1 MRIPV
6 FIDSIVLKVAEAYVL
21 GARYKSKKTLETG
34 TVVYE
39 YGPRQVANRNKAKAD
54 RVEKL
59 RTSIDKLRTKVKADL
74 KKSDLKTKL
83 TALAV
88 ALIDHTYERVGN
100 DGSAEEGH
108 FGVTG
113 WQRGHISFGKG
124 NATIKY
130 VGKSGVKHEK
140 KVTDAAIVSALRAAH
155 DAGEGDKTCI
165 FDAEGASVTSREVN
179 AYLKDFDITAKDL
192 RGFHANREMQ
202 ERLQAIR
209 SKGPELPRER
219 KAKDKLLKD
228 EFKEALEGTA
238 EAVGHEAS
246 TLRSQ
251 YLVPSLEAAYL
262 HDGSVIDKL
271 NEKVAMD
278 CTPDP
283 PFVFANRII
292 RQLVDHS
299 SSPEMTCTEADFNDM
314 RAVFRQYKGG
324 WERVWNG
331 DPQHLD
337 ILKRVVQVWCSMP
350 NRKQDVEQV

>member
-1 MRIPV
+1 MATPV
-6 FIDSIVLKVAEAYVL
+6 FIDSLTLKVAEHYIC

-59 RTSIDKLRTKVKADL
+59 RTSIDKLRTQVKSDL
-74 KKSDLKTKL
+74 KKDDLKTKL

-100 DGSAEEGH
+100 DDSAEEGH

-113 WQRGHISFGKG
+113 WQRSHVSFGKG
-124 NATIKY
+124 TATIKY

-140 KVTDAAIVSALRAAH
+140 KVTDSAILTALRAAY
-155 DAGEGDKTCI
+155 DAVEGDKAGI
-165 FDAEGASVTSREVN
+165 FDAKDACVTSREVN

-202 ERLQAIR
+202 ERLRKIR
-209 SKGPELPRER
+209 SKGPDLPKER
-219 KAKDKLLKD
+219 KAKDKILKD
-228 EFKEALEGTA
+228 EFKEALGEVA

-251 YLVPSLEAAYL
+251 YLVPSLESAYL

-271 NEKVAMD
+271 NEKVAME
-278 CTPDP
+278 CVPDP
-283 PFVFANRII
+283 PLNFANRII
-292 RQLVDHS
+292 RQLVDHA
-299 SSPEMTCTEADFNDM
+299 SSPDMQCEEADFNDM
-314 RAVFRQYKGG
+314 RSVFRQQKGS
-324 WERVWNG
+324 WERVWHG
-331 DPQHLD
+331 DPEHLD
-337 ILKRVVQVWCSMP
+337 LLKRIVQVWSAMP
-350 NRKQDVEQV
+350 VRRHDVEHV

>member
-1 MRIPV
+1 MRGV
-6 FIDSIVLKVAEAYVL
+6 YLDSMALRVA
-21 GARYKSKKTLETG
+21 ARYKSKKKLDTG
-34 TVVYE
+34 TIVYE

-59 RTSIDKLRTKVKADL
+59 RGSIDRLRKKVNSDL
-74 KKSDLKTKL
+74 KQKDLKTKL

-100 DGSAEEGH
+100 DDSAEDGH

-113 WQRGHISFGKG
+113 WQRQHVSFGKG

-140 KVTDAAIVSALRAAH
+140 KVTDGSILSALRAAY
-155 DAGEGDKTCI
+155 DGVKGDDSCI
-165 FDAEGASVTSREVN
+165 FNHDGACVTSKEVN
-179 AYLKDFDITAKDL
+179 SYLKDFDITAKDL

-202 ERLQAIR
+202 ERLKSIR

-219 KAKDKLLKD
+219 KDRDKILKK
-228 EFKEALEGTA
+228 EFQKALEGTA

-251 YLVPSLEAAYL
+251 YLVPSLEDAYM
-262 HDGSVIDKL
+262 HDGSVIEKL

-278 CTPDP
+278 CAPDP
-283 PFVFANRII
+283 PLLFANRII
-292 RQLVDHS
+292 RQIVDH
-299 SSPEMTCTEADFNDM
+299 MVGGDTVTEDSDFNVI
-314 RAVFRQYKGG
+314 RHVFKQCGG
-324 WERVWNG
+324 KWESVLNG
-331 DPQHLD
+331 DPLHNEL
-337 ILKRVVQVWCSMP
+337 LKNVITAWSKSPGRKKDQERV
-350 NRKQDVEQV
+350 